1 MKLTTDTIAEFAL
14 PHGKDDAILWD
25 EDTAGFGY
33 RLRAGGNRS
42 FIVQFRV
49 RGKTRRM
56 SLQAS
61 KASPSVARAWAK
73 RALAAVAL
81 GQDPAPKIE
90 DEPEAISVGEMFGLY
105 LDRQRQRLR
114 PNSFLEV
121 QRHLRVHAASLHRTP
136 ISKVDRRAVAALLA
150 KVGGASPVV
159 ANAVRKDLIAT
170 FSWACREGLRGDNP
184 AAFTNRFA
192 ERSRDHVLTDEE
204 IRAVW
209 RATEAVGD
217 PHSAIVRL
225 LLFLGLRRQ
234 EVGGLS
240 WSELDLDARLI
251 TLPPSRTKNARTH
264 VIPIPALAIE
274 ILEVQPRGAG
284 DHVFGKNGFKSWSR
298 GKALL
303 DQRSGVKEWRLHD
316 LRRVVSTKL
325 HEELLQPPHLIEAI
339 LGHVQPGV
347 AAVYNRG
354 QYLAERRRV
363 LDMWA
368 DHLAAIVEG
377 RESKV
382 VAFAGRAQ

>member
-1 MKLTTDTIAEFAL
+1 MKLTAEDIAEFAL
-14 PHGKDDAILWD
+14 PPGKDDAIMWEAD
-25 EDTAGFGY
+25 APGFGF
-33 RLRAGGNRS
+33 RLRASGNRS
-42 FIVQFRV
+42 WIVQFRV

-56 SLQAS
+56 SLRAS

-136 ISKVDRRAVAALLA
+136 ISKIDRRNVAALLA
-150 KVGGASPVV
+150 KVGAASPVV
-159 ANAVRKDLIAT
+159 ANAVRKDLIAA

-184 AAFTNRFA
+184 AMFTNRFA

-204 IRAVW
+204 IRAIW
-209 RATEAVGD
+209 RATEAVDD

-225 LLFLGLRRQ
+225 LALLGLRRQ
-234 EVGGLS
+234 EVGGLA
-240 WSELDLDARLI
+240 WAELDLDAGLI
-251 TLPPSRTKNARTH
+251 TLPPARTKNGRTH
-264 VIPIPALAIE
+264 VIPLPALAIE

-284 DHVFGKNGFKSWSR
+284 EHVFGKNGFKSWSR

-325 HEELLQPPHLIEAI
+325 HEELLQPPHLVEAI
-339 LGHVQPGV
+339 LGHAQAGV
-347 AAVYNRG
+347 AGIYNRSS
-354 QYLAERRRV
+354 YLAERRRV
-363 LDMWA
+363 LDMWTA
-368 DHLAAIVEG
+368 HLLAIVEG
-377 RESKV
+377 RPGKV